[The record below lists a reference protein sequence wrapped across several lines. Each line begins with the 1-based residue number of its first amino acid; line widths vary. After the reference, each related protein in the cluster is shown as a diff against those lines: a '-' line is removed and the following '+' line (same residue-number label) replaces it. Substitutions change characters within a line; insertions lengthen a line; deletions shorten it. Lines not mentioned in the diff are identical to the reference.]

1 LTKPAKSSVTG
12 SETQARKLFFKTL
25 WVTLAVKLVLA
36 ATLPVTSD
44 EAYFF
49 LWGLSPDLG
58 FYDHPPMVGWWL
70 AALLQLGNALWWLR
84 LPAILLSPLIA
95 LGIVYLLRERDEAL
109 AWMSGALYL
118 VAPLSVL
125 NTLITTDT
133 PLILFS
139 FLTVAAFY
147 LAIRRDRFGWFIL
160 AGLFLGLA
168 LLSKYFAGLLAIALA
183 AYLLVAEN
191 KPRVFT
197 GLLVMALISGALFAV
212 NIYWNYTHCW
222 DNFLFNFVNRNHD
235 PVPWYTPLI
244 YLITLIYVVT
254 PPVFWYL
261 LRRSGRKLAWQ
272 PDTRL
277 FLVLNLVPFGL
288 LGLLS
293 FGKIIGLHWL
303 LGFYAFSFI
312 LLALTSGTAAV
323 RSAWHFNVWF
333 SLAHLLVVFA
343 IVLTPWQLLPLG
355 SEKERAIID
364 AMHGDW
370 VWAELRPLAKNRA
383 VFTHSYAGAAEM
395 SYHAGR
401 HVGVFGEGSY
411 HARQDDKLTD
421 FAALDGKD
429 FLIFLN
435 RHHDPDTYAPYFKK
449 IEYRKV
455 YVRGAE
461 FEVVIGTGF
470 RYAAYRDKVLK
481 KINERFYTIP
491 DTWPVGGCYF
501 KERYQLP

>member
-1 LTKPAKSSVTG
+1 MTG
-12 SETQARKLFFKTL
+12 PEAQPKKIFFHTL
-25 WVTLAVKLVLA
+25 WVTLTVKLALA

-70 AALLQLGNALWWLR
+70 AALLQVGNALWWLR
-84 LPAILLSPLIA
+84 MPAILLSPLIG
-95 LGIVYLLRERDEAL
+95 LGIVYLLRDRDERL
-109 AWMSGALYL
+109 AWLTGALYL
-118 VAPLSVL
+118 VAPLSVF

-133 PLILFS
+133 PVILFG

-183 AYLLVAEN
+183 SYLLFAEQ
-191 KPRVFT
+191 KRRVFA

-222 DNFLFNFVNRNHD
+222 DNFLFNFINRNQE
-235 PVPWYTPLI
+235 PVPWYTPVI
-244 YLITLIYVVT
+244 YLITLIYVMT
-254 PPVFWYL
+254 PPVLWYL
-261 LRRSGRKLAWQ
+261 LRRGGRQTVWQ

-277 FLVLNLVPFGL
+277 FLILNMVPFGL

-312 LLALTSGTAAV
+312 LLALKSGTDAV
-323 RSAWHFNVWF
+323 RGAWRFNVWF
-333 SLAHLLVVFA
+333 TLIHLLVIFTL
-343 IVLTPWQLLPLG
+343 ILTPWHRLPLG
-355 SEKERAIID
+355 AEKQMAIID
-364 AMHGDW
+364 ALHGDW
-370 VWAELRPLAKNRA
+370 VWTELEPLAKDRA

-395 SYHAGR
+395 AYHAGR
-401 HVGVFGEGSY
+401 HIGVFGEGSY

-421 FAALDGKD
+421 FSALDGRD

-435 RHHDPDTYAPYFKK
+435 RHHDADTYAPYFEH
-449 IEYRKV
+449 IEFRKL

-461 FEVVIGTGF
+461 FEIVIGTGF
-470 RYAAYRDKVLK
+470 RYAVYRDKVLK

-491 DTWPVGGCYF
+491 EQWPVGGCYF